1 MSQYFPS
8 WEGLLLHTAAGRY
21 NSGSSRWTP
30 ERTQS
35 SCAETAGRITLQAA
49 TASMCRVAHGPA
61 TRAPSAAWLRQGQG
75 LVSTHTVGARA
86 DITAHYQHSHSRRRP
101 EGSSSSCR
109 LCWRA
114 HGAASQDHTAWA
126 GSPWGGVLSGSFPGR
141 SAPFHLPHTTAWSQI
156 WGRQALGAPSHVGSP
171 GLRWQHNHFD
181 PRSHNTLAPSVILVL
196 GLGQTQRRKGHNL
209 GLLLGRTSDACTG
222 GA

>member
-1 MSQYFPS
+1 MGGPRRELSLAAQRQLEGSHARPPLLACAGWGVGPSQEPHRQPGY
-8 WEGLLLHTAAGRY
+8 GR
-21 NSGSSRWTP
+21 
-30 ERTQS
+30 
-35 SCAETAGRITLQAA
+35 
-49 TASMCRVAHGPA
+49 
-61 TRAPSAAWLRQGQG
+61 
-75 LVSTHTVGARA
+75 ARA
-86 DITAHYQHSHSRRRP
+86 DIRAHYQHSHSRRRP

-114 HGAASQDHTAWA
+114 HGVASQNHTTWA

-141 SAPFHLPHTTAWSQI
+141 SAPFHLPHTAAWSQI
-156 WGRQALGAPSHVGSP
+156 WGRQALGEPSHVGSP

-181 PRSHNTLAPSVILVL
+181 SRSHNALAPSVILVL